1 MKHPARVAPML
12 FSHALC
18 SVVALSALLAG
29 CGGGDDDGNRAPTP
43 ASTVMFPGDNTLAN
57 NLLGQC
63 AVPRTGINPAT
74 SRPYPD
80 RAGSLLTE
88 QRWLAAWT
96 NDTYLWYDE
105 VNYGNPGAL
114 PATTLAYFN
123 TLKTP
128 RLTPAGKAKDR
139 FHFTYPTALWE
150 SALAGEDVGYGA
162 TWLFPSSAPPR
173 KVVVAYTNA
182 NTPATA
188 PTAALLRG
196 TEILRIDNID
206 LVNDATAASVAIL
219 NAALFPSKAG
229 ETHQFVVRD
238 PGATATRTVTLT
250 AAALPA
256 APVQSVRTLASGTVG
271 YLQFNEHIGPAEPAL
286 INAVNQ
292 LRTAQVSDLV
302 IDVRYNGGGLL
313 SIASQLAYMVA
324 GPTRT
329 AGKTFERL
337 TFNNQYPSIN
347 PVTRTANQPTPF
359 YTTTLG
365 ASSLPPGT
373 ALPTLNLGR
382 VFVITGADTC
392 SASEA
397 IINGLRGAGVEV
409 IQIGEATCGKPYGF
423 YPTENCGTTYF
434 SIQFKGDNALGFSD
448 YTDGFV
454 PQNGKTTG
462 IAAGAVVPGCAVA
475 DDLAHGLGDPA
486 EARLAAALQYRST
499 GTCPAVALASVRG
512 EQVLSADGRERDPAL
527 ALQVPDGHVWKKPF
541 LMNRI
546 QDR

>member
-1 MKHPARVAPML
+1 MKQSVRLTPWPFSHLL
-12 FSHALC
+12 FSTLAF
-18 SVVALSALLAG
+18 SALLSG
-29 CGGGDDDGNRAPTP
+29 CGGGGDSAPPSGDTS
-43 ASTVMFPGDNTLAN
+43 AFPGGRTVASS
-57 NLLGQC
+57 LLGQC
-63 AVPRTGINPAT
+63 AVPRTGVNPGT
-74 SRPYPD
+74 NQPYPD
-80 RAGSLLTE
+80 RAGSLLDE

-96 NDTYLWYDE
+96 YDTYLWYDE
-105 VNYGNPGAL
+105 VSYGNPAAL
-114 PATTLAYFN
+114 PATTLAYFD

-139 FHFTYPTALWE
+139 FHFTYPSAALE

-162 TWLFPSSAPPR
+162 TFLFPSSSPPR

-206 LVNDATAASVAIL
+206 LVNDATAAGVAIL
-219 NAALFPSKAG
+219 NAALFPTRAG
-229 ETHQFVVRD
+229 ESHQFVVRD

-250 AAALPA
+250 ATALPA
-256 APVQSVRTLASGTVG
+256 APVQAVRTLANGTVG

-286 INAVNQ
+286 INAINQ
-292 LRTAQVSDLV
+292 LQAAQVSDLV
-302 IDVRYNGGGLL
+302 IDMRYNGGGLL

-329 AGKTFERL
+329 SGKTFERL
-337 TFNNQYPSIN
+337 TFNDQYPSIN
-347 PVTRTANQPTPF
+347 PVTGTANTPTPF
-359 YTTTLG
+359 YATTLG
-365 ASSLPPGT
+365 GSSLPAGT

-382 VFVITGADTC
+382 VFVITGPDTC

-397 IINGLRGAGVEV
+397 VINGLRGAGVEV
-409 IQIGEATCGKPYGF
+409 IQIGAATCGKPYGF
-423 YPTENCGTTYF
+423 YGTENCGTTYF

-454 PQNGKTTG
+454 PSNGDTTG

-475 DDLAHGLGDPA
+475 DDLTRALGDPA
-486 EARLAAALQYRST
+486 EARLAAALQYRSS
-499 GTCPAVALASVRG
+499 GTCPAVTLARVRG
-512 EQVLSADGRERDPAL
+512 EQVLSADGREPDPAT
-527 ALQVPDGHVWKKPF
+527 ALPVADGHVWKKPF